1 MANIHCNHMDGLPSR
16 RDLLKTSAKGVFLGA
31 CGMTLADKL
40 FMNQVLAEAGP
51 IVDPW
56 YDGFLYVFFG
66 GGPSQTD
73 TWDVKP
79 GSINQNPNLGTINL
93 GVNDVYNKPIN
104 ISDVFPNIAN
114 HVMTDPMVSLGLVR
128 SFDHGSNNHGNG
140 QAMMGSFWQGQL
152 LNVYP
157 SIAPAMAWMG
167 DNFPRPGQI
176 AIPSV
181 VLLGNNPQG
190 VNDARGARVPTAL
203 EVNVGNNQGGN
214 PVVEA
219 LSRPAG
225 VDADR
230 YARRKALLD
239 SLNARFK
246 EQTPGDLTAAY
257 QNAIQQA
264 YDVTAAG
271 QAAGAFDLT
280 GKTLLPSDNN
290 GEAQRFTVAQELLKA
305 GVPYV
310 TMGIG
315 GNDSHGNN
323 TATIRSNWGA
333 SFDAAIGQL
342 ITNVKAT
349 GKKILIMAAGDFGRT
364 PDVKGNGYQNG
375 DDGRDHWGDS
385 FSVAMISVN
394 QPKFKTN
401 ALGDTG
407 PDGLFTVNRT
417 SRNGVG
423 NNSLVDPI
431 NPAGLGWFVYS
442 LMLGPTFTLG
452 MPDGTTDIPTATG
465 RNAPLADRTIAL
477 SATNN
482 QAAKMFSAFFP

>member
-1 MANIHCNHMDGLPSR
+1 MANIHCNNSCEGISR
-16 RDLLKTSAKGVFLGA
+16 RDLLKTSAKGVALGA
-31 CGMTLADKL
+31 CGLTLADKI

-56 YDGFLYVFFG
+56 YDGFLYVFFS

-73 TWDVKP
+73 TWDPKP

-93 GVNDVYNKPIN
+93 GTNDVNGNPIL

-114 HVMTDPMVSLGLVR
+114 HTMTDPMVSLGVLR
-128 SFDHGSNNHGNG
+128 SYTHGSNNHGNG
-140 QAMMGSFWQGQL
+140 QMMNSAFWQGQL

-157 SIAPAMAWMG
+157 SVAPAMAWMG

-181 VLLGNNPQG
+181 VLLGSNGQG
-190 VNDARGARVPTAL
+190 INDARGARVPTAL
-203 EVNVGNNQGGN
+203 EVNVGNTQGGN
-214 PVVEA
+214 PVIEA

-230 YARRKALLD
+230 YARRKKLLD
-239 SLNARFK
+239 TLNARFRGANPD
-246 EQTPGDLTAAY
+246 QMAAAY
-257 QNAIQQA
+257 QNAIEQA

-271 QAAGAFDLT
+271 QAASAFDLT

-305 GVPYV
+305 GVPFV

-315 GNDSHGNN
+315 GNDSHGGN

-333 SFDAAIGQL
+333 SFDAAIGQM
-342 ITNVKAT
+342 ITNLKAT
-349 GKKILIMAAGDFGRT
+349 GKKYLIMAAGDFGRT

-375 DDGRDHWGDS
+375 DDGRDHWGEAQS
-385 FSVAMISVN
+385 IAMISVN

-401 ALGDTG
+401 ALGQTG
-407 PDGLFTVNRT
+407 PDGLFTINSTRR
-417 SRNGVG
+417 SGVP
-423 NNSLVDPI
+423 NSLVDPI

-442 LMLGPTFTLG
+442 LMLGPTFSLG

-465 RNAPLADRTIAL
+465 RNAPLADRTVAL
-477 SATNN
+477 DPTNN
-482 QAAKMFSAFFP
+482 QAAKMFSTFFP